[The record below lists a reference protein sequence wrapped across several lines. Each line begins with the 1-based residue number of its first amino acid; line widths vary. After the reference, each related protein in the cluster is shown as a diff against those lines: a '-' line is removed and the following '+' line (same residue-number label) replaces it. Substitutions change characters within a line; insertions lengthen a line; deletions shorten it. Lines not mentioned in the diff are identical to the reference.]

1 MHRRTLLASAG
12 GLAAASLAGCIA
24 DSTGAGSPTDD
35 SSDTATDGD
44 GDATATP
51 TATDGGTDR
60 STDTPTPPHDA
71 LFPPGRDDV
80 ETVVWFREVSDP
92 DAALVLE
99 HSAASVALPDAEI
112 TFTLRNGTDRPF
124 QTNFYDWALY
134 RWEGGRYHRVAPQAV
149 PQPLMQ
155 LAPGESHRWRV
166 ALGNDDRATAL
177 RWSEGTE
184 AIAVDPVGGGHY
196 AFAAE
201 GWWKGQEQT
210 PTYEH
215 KTVCAARFEL
225 DGPRL
230 DLVPSDAVTD
240 TRREGD
246 TVVVSA
252 DNPRGGEDRTEA
264 TYVLTRNDDATGAR
278 ELITEQA
285 YREWPL
291 RDALAHA
298 GPDVREVRVDTATGV
313 TPIFGVQSDED
324 PAVTY
329 DGRTY
334 RISAEKR

>member
-12 GLAAASLAGCIA
+12 GLAAAGLAGCLA
-24 DSTGAGSPTDD
+24 DSAGSGSPTDD

-44 GDATATP
+44 GDGAPTQ

-60 STDTPTPPHDA
+60 STDAPTPPHDA
-71 LFPPGRDDV
+71 PFPPDRDDV

-92 DAALVLE
+92 DSALVLE
-99 HSAASVALPDAEI
+99 HAAASVALPNAEI

-134 RWEGGRYHRVAPQAV
+134 RWEDGRYHRVAPQAV
-149 PQPLMQ
+149 PEPLMQ
-155 LAPGESHRWRV
+155 LAPGESHRWTL
-166 ALGNDDRATAL
+166 ALDADDRAAA
-177 RWSEGTE
+177 RRRSEGTE
-184 AIAVDPVGGGHY
+184 GIAVDPVGGGHY

-201 GWWKGQEQT
+201 GWWKDQERT
-210 PTYEH
+210 PSYEH

-225 DGPRL
+225 EGQPL
-230 DLVPSDAVTD
+230 DLLPSEAVTD
-240 TRREGD
+240 TSREGD
-246 TVVVSA
+246 TVVVTA

-264 TYVLTRNDDATGAR
+264 TYVLTRDDDATGAM
-278 ELITEQA
+278 ELITEQV

-298 GPDVREVRVDTATGV
+298 GPDVREVRVETTTGV
-313 TPIFGVQSDED
+313 APIFGVQSDED

-334 RISAEKR
+334 RISAEER